1 MIMESFMFWGLVR
14 EACLNLSS
22 LHVRGS
28 KCNIS
33 QTLSENPSSISS
45 TGSLMMLVL
54 RTKLDD
60 FL

>member
-1 MIMESFMFWGLVR
+1 MIMESVMFRGLVR

-28 KCNIS
+28 KCNS
-33 QTLSENPSSISS
+33 CQTFSENLRSISS
-45 TGSLMMLVL
+45 TGSLMMLIL